1 MPADGIQLRPKQEM
15 LTFEEIVQLAELFAE
30 LGVTKIRLTGG
41 EPLIRN
47 DIEHLVGRLSRI
59 DGISTLAITT
69 NGLLL
74 PRKLDDLKAA
84 GVTLFNISL
93 DTLNAERFRSI
104 TRRDGLNTVLD
115 AIRETLDAG
124 YAVVKV
130 NCVVQKGIND
140 DELPG
145 FVEMTRDMPVDV
157 RFIEYMPFGGNDWTE
172 RYFVS
177 YKEMVASIRKAYPRL
192 ERRKD
197 AANHTSK
204 SWAVPGYVGSVGFI
218 SSMSEHFCADCN
230 RLRLTADGN
239 LKVCLFGRSEV
250 SLRDALRSGMP
261 ARELRSL
268 IDAAVNRKQAAH
280 AGMYEISR
288 TPNRPMILIGG

>member
-69 NGLLL
+69 NGLLR

-93 DTLNAERFRSI
+93 DTLNAERFRAI

-280 AGMYEISR
+280 AGMYEGSR